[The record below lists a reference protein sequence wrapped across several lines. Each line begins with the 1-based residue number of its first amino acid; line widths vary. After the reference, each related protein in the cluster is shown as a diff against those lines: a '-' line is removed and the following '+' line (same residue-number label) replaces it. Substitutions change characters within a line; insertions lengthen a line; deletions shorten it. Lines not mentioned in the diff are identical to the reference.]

1 MTDLQRHDAEVLVD
15 HVEVGGPGGVRVDFY
30 HHASF
35 NTTTERVY
43 RIVRADTGA
52 ERMVSHPKS
61 ADQYKP
67 ALARRALAEAFV
79 QWPDEAVDA
88 MSPPAS

>member
-1 MTDLQRHDAEVLVD
+1 MTDLQRHDDEVLVD
-15 HVEVGGPGGVRVDFY
+15 HHEVAGVRVDFY

-88 MSPPAS
+88 MSQEGT